1 MKNPR
6 LLYLKYKDHVLFRK
20 ADPSLLTPC
29 IRETIGWLIKETEEA
44 FYLVNDKSVHS
55 QTHHPAESGLIILQ
69 SDVITRRFLD

>member
-44 FYLVNDKSVHS
+44 LYVVHDKSANL
-55 QTHHPAESGLIILQ
+55 HPHRPVESGLIILQ
-69 SDVITRRFLD
+69 SDVITRRFID